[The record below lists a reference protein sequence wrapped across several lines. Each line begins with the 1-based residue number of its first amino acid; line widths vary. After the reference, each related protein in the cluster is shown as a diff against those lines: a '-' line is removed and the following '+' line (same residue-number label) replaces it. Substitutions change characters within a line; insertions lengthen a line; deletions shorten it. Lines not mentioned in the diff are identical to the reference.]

1 MQPFFDMHETFMNRA
16 IKMARFAAESG
27 EVPVG
32 AVLVAEDGTLL
43 AESCNQT
50 IGLCDPCAHAE
61 ILAIRHA
68 AAKLGNYRLLNTT
81 LYATVEP
88 CAMCMGAAVHARVKQ
103 VVFGVYDP
111 KWGAAGSLFDFSKKG
126 LFNHHIDVVSGICE
140 DACKKL
146 MVDFFREKRNQGP
159 LAE

>member
-1 MQPFFDMHETFMNRA
+1 MNRA
-16 IKMARFAAESG
+16 LAMARFAYKAG

-32 AVLVAEDGTLL
+32 AVLVNEDGAIL
-43 AESCNQT
+43 AESYNQT

-61 ILAIRHA
+61 ILAIRHTA
-68 AAKLGNYRLLNTT
+68 AQLGNYRLLNTT

-103 VVFGVYDP
+103 VVFGVHDP

-126 LFNHHIDVVSGICE
+126 LFNHHIEVVSGICE
-140 DACKKL
+140 DACRKL
-146 MVDFFREKRNQGP
+146 MVEFFQEKRYQPP
-159 LAE
+159 L